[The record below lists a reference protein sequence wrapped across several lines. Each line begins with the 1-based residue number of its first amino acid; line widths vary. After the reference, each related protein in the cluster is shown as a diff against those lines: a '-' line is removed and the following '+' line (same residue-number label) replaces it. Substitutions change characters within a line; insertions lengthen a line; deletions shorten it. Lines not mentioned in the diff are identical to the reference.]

1 MQPALGLDSLS
12 ETDVIGLEARCYGNH
27 VQLDWSL
34 LIFVYLL
41 SHLLVGEVF
50 VPRHIYQLLHV
61 GVVDDE
67 AEQVEFQLH
76 VLEHGL
82 IRNTLMLPMSM
93 VTRTSLLVMM
103 STTISTHSPSCFLGR
118 RTS

>member
-1 MQPALGLDSLS
+1 MQPALGPDSLS
-12 ETDVIGLEARCYGNH
+12 ETGVIGLEARCYGNH
-27 VQLDWSL
+27 VQRDWSL

-41 SHLLVGEVF
+41 SHLLVEVF
-50 VPRHIYQLLHV
+50 VPQHVYQLLHV

-67 AEQVEFQLH
+67 AERVEFQLH

-103 STTISTHSPSCFLGR
+103 SNTISTHSPSCFPGR
-118 RTS
+118 RTC

>member
-1 MQPALGLDSLS
+1 MQPALGPDSLL
-12 ETDVIGLEARCYGNH
+12 ETYVIGLEARCYGNH

-34 LIFVYLL
+34 PTFVYLL

-50 VPRHIYQLLHV
+50 VPRHVYQLLHV

-67 AEQVEFQLH
+67 AQWVEFQLH

-82 IRNTLMLPMSM
+82 IRNTLMLP
-93 VTRTSLLVMM
+93 
-103 STTISTHSPSCFLGR
+103 
-118 RTS
+118 

>member
-1 MQPALGLDSLS
+1 MQPALGPDSLS
-12 ETDVIGLEARCYGNH
+12 EIDLIGLEARCYGNH

-50 VPRHIYQLLHV
+50 VPRHVYQLLHV

-67 AEQVEFQLH
+67 AERGEFQLH
-76 VLEHGL
+76 VLKHNL
-82 IRNTLMLPMSM
+82 IRNTFMLPMSM
-93 VTRTSLLVMM
+93 VTRTSLPVMM
-103 STTISTHSPSCFLGR
+103 SNMISTHSPSCFLGR
-118 RTS
+118 RMC

>member
-1 MQPALGLDSLS
+1 MQPALGPDPLS
-12 ETDVIGLEARCYGNH
+12 EIDVIGLEARCYGNH

-34 LIFVYLL
+34 LIFVFLL
-41 SHLLVGEVF
+41 LHLLVGEVF

-61 GVVDDE
+61 GVVDDATE
-67 AEQVEFQLH
+67 RVEFQLH

-93 VTRTSLLVMM
+93 VMRTSLLVMM
-103 STTISTHSPSCFLGR
+103 SNTITTHSPSCFLGR
-118 RTS
+118 RTC

>member
-1 MQPALGLDSLS
+1 MQPALGPDSLS

-27 VQLDWSL
+27 MQLDWSL
-34 LIFVYLL
+34 LNFVYLL

-50 VPRHIYQLLHV
+50 VPWHVYQLLHV
-61 GVVDDE
+61 GIVDDE
-67 AEQVEFQLH
+67 AEWVEFQLH

-93 VTRTSLLVMM
+93 VMRINLLVMM
-103 STTISTHSPSCFLGR
+103 SNMISTHSPSCFLGR
-118 RTS
+118 RTC

>member
-1 MQPALGLDSLS
+1 MQPALGPDSLS
-12 ETDVIGLEARCYGNH
+12 EIDLIGLEARYYGNH

-67 AEQVEFQLH
+67 AKCVEFQLH
-76 VLEHGL
+76 VLEHSL
-82 IRNTLMLPMSM
+82 IGNTLMLLMSM
-93 VTRTSLLVMM
+93 VTRTSLLMIM
-103 STTISTHSPSCFLGR
+103 SNTISTHSPSCFLGHR
-118 RTS
+118 MC

>member
-1 MQPALGLDSLS
+1 MQHALGPDSLS
-12 ETDVIGLEARCYGNH
+12 KTDVIGLEARCYGIH

-50 VPRHIYQLLHV
+50 IPRHVYQLLHV

-67 AEQVEFQLH
+67 AKRVEFQLH

-93 VTRTSLLVMM
+93 VMSTSLLVMM
-103 STTISTHSPSCFLGR
+103 SNTISTHSPLCFLGH
-118 RTS
+118 RTC

>member
-1 MQPALGLDSLS
+1 MQPAFGPDSLS

-41 SHLLVGEVF
+41 LHLLVGEVF

-67 AEQVEFQLH
+67 AEWVEFQLH

-82 IRNTLMLPMSM
+82 IRNTLMLPMRM
-93 VTRTSLLVMM
+93 VMSTSLLVMM
-103 STTISTHSPSCFLGR
+103 SNTISTHSPLCFLGH
-118 RTS
+118 RTC

>member
-1 MQPALGLDSLS
+1 MQPALGLNSLS
-12 ETDVIGLEARCYGNH
+12 ETDVISLEAKCYGNH

-50 VPRHIYQLLHV
+50 VPWHVYQLLHV

-67 AEQVEFQLH
+67 AKRVEFQLH
-76 VLEHGL
+76 VLKHGL

-93 VTRTSLLVMM
+93 VMRTSLLVMM
-103 STTISTHSPSCFLGR
+103 SNMISTHSPSCFLGH
-118 RTS
+118 

>member
-1 MQPALGLDSLS
+1 MQPALGPDSLS
-12 ETDVIGLEARCYGNH
+12 EIDVIGLEATCYSNH

-34 LIFVYLL
+34 LIFVYLQ

-50 VPRHIYQLLHV
+50 IPQHVYQLLHV

-67 AEQVEFQLH
+67 AKWVEFQLH

-82 IRNTLMLPMSM
+82 IRNSLMLLMSM
-93 VTRTSLLVMM
+93 VTRTGLLVMM
-103 STTISTHSPSCFLGR
+103 SNMISTHSPLCFLGH
-118 RTS
+118 

>member
-1 MQPALGLDSLS
+1 MQPALGPDSLS
-12 ETDVIGLEARCYGNH
+12 ETDVIGLEAKCYGNH

-50 VPRHIYQLLHV
+50 VPRHVYQLLHV
-61 GVVDDE
+61 GIVDDE
-67 AEQVEFQLH
+67 AEWVEFQLH
-76 VLEHGL
+76 IIEHDL

-103 STTISTHSPSCFLGR
+103 SNTISTHSPSCFLGH
-118 RTS
+118 

>member
-1 MQPALGLDSLS
+1 MQPALGPDSLS
-12 ETDVIGLEARCYGNH
+12 ETDVIGLEAKCYGNH

-50 VPRHIYQLLHV
+50 VPWHIYQLLHV

-103 STTISTHSPSCFLGR
+103 SNMISTNSPSCFLGR
-118 RTS
+118 QMC